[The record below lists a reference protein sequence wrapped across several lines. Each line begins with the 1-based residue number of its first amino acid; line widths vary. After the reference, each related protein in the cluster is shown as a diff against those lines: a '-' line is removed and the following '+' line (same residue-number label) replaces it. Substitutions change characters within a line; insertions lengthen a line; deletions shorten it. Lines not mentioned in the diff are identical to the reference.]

1 VARLLI
7 VLHFFLPFVLLL
19 SRATKRR
26 AEFLAAVA
34 GAIIV
39 MRFVDIFW
47 YTMPAFRPGDF
58 SVHWLDI
65 ATPVGV
71 GGIWLASFL
80 RQLRRAPL
88 LPLHEPYAREVL
100 ERGRA

>member
-1 VARLLI
+1 
-7 VLHFFLPFVLLL
+7 
-19 SRATKRR
+19 
-26 AEFLAAVA
+26 
-34 GAIIV
+34 

-58 SVHWLDI
+58 SIHWLDI